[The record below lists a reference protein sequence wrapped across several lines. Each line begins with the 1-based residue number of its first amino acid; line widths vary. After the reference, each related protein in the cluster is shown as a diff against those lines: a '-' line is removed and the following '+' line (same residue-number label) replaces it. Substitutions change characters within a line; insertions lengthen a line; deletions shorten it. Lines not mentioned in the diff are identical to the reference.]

1 MSSKFTRSI
10 TKVAVAQA
18 CQTIGWHAIQTT
30 PLEVLTDVF
39 QKYFHELI
47 DNIRRHTEFFGRTE
61 PILEDITLAFNACGI
76 SIEELEEYVSQVAP
90 VPCTHPVPKYPIDK
104 ESHLNL
110 LKPGSREVVT
120 RPVHIHEHLPAMH
133 PQLEEEDYSKITPI
147 SVDTNVAAGNSPESS
162 PKSMFKKPVD
172 PPSESAPHKRIRMLA
187 EEEGRPLREI
197 SSVMMTTSG
206 FLSPARE
213 GKLPEAKALPKL
225 SSLLNESESPSYPT
239 VPPEVKGDKKHK
251 KSSAK
256 QGSSGSKKPFD
267 KDKAKENGMDSK
279 EKNDLFSVNNDS
291 SDTKVK
297 KLAGMKETGKLKAF
311 KTGAFKLS
319 QNNTNDPNAVK
330 FKDPLLSQSL
340 QVLLPKLPKLSK
352 SKSPVPSAP
361 KPETSSEKSKAG
373 DKSKSVFE
381 GKLAAEPDRQKL
393 NIFKKISSKPKEEKQ
408 EDGSFGNDRKVDMP
422 SPTPKNR
429 NSPLPS
435 ADSYDSLPLPKTPD
449 IPTKLVKTKNANRKR
464 GRPKGPDEASPPKPP
479 RKKAKVKTKTS
490 NIPTDDFNP
499 AFPFGTNLP
508 RVGLFPHPLL
518 NFPLPGSKNFPPTDI
533 PGLPK
538 VLNPLH
544 GVAVPSA
551 SSRDELNVLKPKDK
565 QSPESSKASMSQPK
579 TIPSVAEDKPATPA
593 DKVKES
599 KTLSPSSGTSIETSV
614 DGEGKDKKKD
624 HKKDKKHKKRKHKEK
639 LKLREKLK
647 EKAAKKKEKAEKK
660 LMKKI
665 LKKEKEKRKEKKDK
679 PEAADDSAVP
689 KLTLKL
695 ETDAPATDIKPP
707 TPTPI
712 PETSMKKIVIK
723 PVMKKE
729 SESVAMKLEKGDETV
744 TPPKKSK
751 VKSQSKK
758 PSDVNSRKSSV
769 ALSDVSTSD
778 ASVPKVSV
786 KFKQTPNP
794 QVPVASVSSV
804 ETPPAA
810 SAAQYPFNSSLP
822 NPQKF
827 VELAEQIKNGK
838 EVKPFYFDPSGAQI
852 WICPACGRQDDGTP
866 MIGCDGCDAWY
877 HWSCLGLKVAPD
889 STKWFCPVCS
899 ILKSQKGDKKKK
911 PGRKKKGS

>member
-647 EKAAKKKEKAEKK
+647 EKA
-660 LMKKI
+660 KI